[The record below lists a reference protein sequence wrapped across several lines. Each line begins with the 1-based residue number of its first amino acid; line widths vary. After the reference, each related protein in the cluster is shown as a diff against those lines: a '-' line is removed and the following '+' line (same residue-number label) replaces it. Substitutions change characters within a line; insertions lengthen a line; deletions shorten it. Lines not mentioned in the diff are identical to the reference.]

1 MSLLI
6 LNNIHI
12 NCLLKWL
19 EQAVQHTFH
28 CLSHRNSSYSVSL
41 TQMMKPSV
49 ASVPMTTQVFQVQ
62 CVDLASS
69 FKHSQSTEDI
79 AMVVCVREQFCFF
92 FQFSQVNLK
101 DSTRLKRENFFQMRS
116 DLIKFHQTSGNA
128 NFFFCRLWSDLVKG
142 HTRTCLPSAVCVLRY
157 EVGDIWWVGGSV
169 LWPNKIKPLSFQQ
182 IRPFLFLSAL
192 IE

>member
-28 CLSHRNSSYSVSL
+28 CLSHRNSSYSVSPA
-41 TQMMKPSV
+41 QMMKPSV
-49 ASVPMTTQVFQVQ
+49 ASVPMTTQVIQVQ

-79 AMVVCVREQFCFF
+79 AMVVCVREQFCFL

-101 DSTRLKRENFFQMRS
+101 DSTLLKRENFFRMRS

-128 NFFFCRLWSDLVKG
+128 NFFFFADF
-142 HTRTCLPSAVCVLRY
+142 
-157 EVGDIWWVGGSV
+157 EVIWWRDIQELACPQLCVCWGMKWETSDEWEEV
-169 LWPNKIKPLSFQQ
+169 TRPNKIKPLSFQQ

-192 IE
+192 TE